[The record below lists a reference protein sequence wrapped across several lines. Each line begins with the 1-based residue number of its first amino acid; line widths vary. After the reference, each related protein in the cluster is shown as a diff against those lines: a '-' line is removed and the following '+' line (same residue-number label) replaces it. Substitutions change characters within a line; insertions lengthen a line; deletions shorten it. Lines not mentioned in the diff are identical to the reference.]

1 MQVRDSKGHIL
12 AQKDGIT
19 KGKFTF
25 VTETYD
31 TFEVCFISKV
41 PQGLYFFNI
50 VDYLA
55 IIIRIFNYILIL
67 NPIQIYY
74 IYYYSM

>member
-41 PQGLYFFNI
+41 PQGVYFFNFVNYI
-50 VDYLA
+50 A
-55 IIIRIFNYILIL
+55 IIIRTFNSILIL
-67 NPIQIYY
+67 ISIQIYY
-74 IYYYSM
+74 RL